1 MDRIK
6 EDPENRKEEDS
17 KKDEKYYELIL
28 QKGFYIYFLMCY
40 YMESE
45 RNVEN

>member
-1 MDRIK
+1 MIK
-6 EDPENRKEEDS
+6 ENPENRKEGDQNKEE
-17 KKDEKYYELIL
+17 KDYELIL

>member
-6 EDPENRKEEDS
+6 EDPENS
-17 KKDEKYYELIL
+17 KDNDDGKDELIL

-40 YMESE
+40 YMESDK
-45 RNVEN
+45 NAENPFV